1 MNFFM
6 KREAIVSHHF
16 MSAEFLDLS
25 PDELLA
31 KCREYRAEAERLA
44 ATTSSDMRRR
54 YIHLVAQWSLLA
66 EDIKRTQAGL
76 HEEPLSAQSPV

>member
-6 KREAIVSHHF
+6 KREGVLTHNL

-25 PDELLA
+25 PDELIA

-44 ATTSSDMRRR
+44 ATTSSDMRKR
-54 YIHLVAQWSLLA
+54 YIHLVMQWSLLA
-66 EDIKRTQAGL
+66 EDIRRTQTGA
-76 HEEPLSAQSPV
+76 HEEPLSAQGSV

>member
-1 MNFFM
+1 M
-6 KREAIVSHHF
+6 KREGVVTHHF

-25 PDELLA
+25 PDELIA

-44 ATTSSDMRRR
+44 ATTSSDMQRR
-54 YIHLVAQWSLLA
+54 YMHLVAQWSLLA

-76 HEEPLSAQSPV
+76 HEEPLSAQSSV

>member
-1 MNFFM
+1 MT
-6 KREAIVSHHF
+6 HHF
-16 MSAEFLDLS
+16 MSTEFLDLS

-44 ATTSSDMRRR
+44 ATTSSDMQRR

-66 EDIKRTQAGL
+66 EDIRRTQAGL
-76 HEEPLSAQSPV
+76 HEEPLSARGPV

>member
-1 MNFFM
+1 M
-6 KREAIVSHHF
+6 KREAVVTHHF

-25 PDELLA
+25 PDELIA

-44 ATTSSDMRRR
+44 ATTSSDMQRR

-76 HEEPLSAQSPV
+76 NEEPLSAQGSV

>member
-1 MNFFM
+1 
-6 KREAIVSHHF
+6 

-25 PDELLA
+25 PEELLA

-44 ATTSSDMRRR
+44 ATTSSDMRKR

-66 EDIKRTQAGL
+66 EDIKRSQTGS
-76 HEEPLSAQSPV
+76 HTKPLTTSAPV

>member
-1 MNFFM
+1 MT
-6 KREAIVSHHF
+6 HHF

-44 ATTSSDMRRR
+44 ATTSSDMQRR

-66 EDIKRTQAGL
+66 EDIKRTQAGR
-76 HEEPLSAQSPV
+76 HEEPLSAQGSV